1 MRRDSGFRP
10 GNIVWQC
17 AILCVAFMVASACGN
32 DGQAN
37 RRAELAAP
45 AAQRLVGT
53 WSAQFWLDRNAYV
66 QSTDTTTVSGTISLE
81 EDTYG
86 RVSVSEL
93 ANATHAGVYDLDFSK
108 FGFEARE
115 SNAPPAAIARVSS
128 HTANG
133 VSMDS
138 LTVVLSPGT
147 ALVPVVMNGFI
158 NGDSVVGQWTAS
170 AYRAGGA
177 SGHFTMRRFR
187 NR

>member
-1 MRRDSGFRP
+1 
-10 GNIVWQC
+10 
-17 AILCVAFMVASACGN
+17 
-32 DGQAN
+32 
-37 RRAELAAP
+37 
-45 AAQRLVGT
+45 
-53 WSAQFWLDRNAYV
+53 
-66 QSTDTTTVSGTISLE
+66 
-81 EDTYG
+81 
-86 RVSVSEL
+86 
-93 ANATHAGVYDLDFSK
+93 
-108 FGFEARE
+108 
-115 SNAPPAAIARVSS
+115 
-128 HTANG
+128 